1 MKNGKLFYG
10 WVVVAGC
17 LLITMTMVPPVMAL
31 SGKFQVAVTTELGI
45 SQTEFTLAN
54 TILQG
59 LGIFIS
65 PIIAGKLAKG
75 NMKMIQCIGIVGFA
89 VCYASYALAQNQW
102 MLYVSSI
109 FIGIFWLMS
118 ALIPVSMMI
127 TNWFVKSRG
136 LAMSIA
142 MAGIGIG
149 GMIFSPILTSLLG
162 QFGWRMTYVIF
173 AVVVCVIALPSALF
187 LCKKSPADMG
197 LTALGADEVDESAKT
212 PKKKVTMSLSV
223 KDSWKQ
229 IFFWCMLIG
238 MLCNGLINSG
248 ALGQFPRA
256 ITLMQGESVQAV
268 IISMYSGIGIIG
280 KLFLGWV
287 NDKFGV
293 IASAATGCILFA
305 ASFIFMFLGAAN
317 VSMLYIMA
325 VLFGLG
331 DAIGTV
337 TPPLVTAAVFG
348 QEKYG
353 EAYGVANSFTQVGL
367 TFGSLMVASIYD
379 LSGAY
384 TPAWILL
391 FVLTIVAMF
400 GWCFSILMSK
410 KYRTEETI
418 EA

>member
-1 MKNGKLFYG
+1 MKNGKIFYG

-17 LLITMTMVPPVMAL
+17 LLITMTMVPPIMAL
-31 SGKFQVAVTTELGI
+31 AGKFQVAVTTELGI
-45 SQTEFTLAN
+45 SQSEFTLAN
-54 TILQG
+54 AILQG

-75 NMKMIQCIGIVGFA
+75 NLKMLQCIGIVGFCI
-89 VCYASYALAQNQW
+89 CYATYALAQNQW

-109 FIGIFWLMS
+109 FIGVFYLMS

-149 GMIFSPILTSLLG
+149 GMIFSPIITQLISS
-162 QFGWRMTYVIF
+162 FGWRQTYLIF
-173 AVVVCVIALPSALF
+173 AVIVLVVALPSALF
-187 LCKKSPADMG
+187 LCKKSPEEMG
-197 LTALGADEVDESAKT
+197 LKALGADEVDENAAA
-212 PKKKVTMSLSV
+212 PQKVVHMKLSV
-223 KDSWKQ
+223 KDSWTK
-229 IFFWCMLIG
+229 IFFWMLLIG

-256 ITLMQGESVQAV
+256 IQLMQGAEVQAL
-268 IISMYSGIGIIG
+268 IISMYSGIGILG

-305 ASFIFMFLGAAN
+305 VSFIFMFLGEN
-317 VSMLYIMA
+317 DVTMLYIMA

-348 QEKYG
+348 KDKYA
-353 EAYGVANSFTQVGL
+353 EAYGVANSFMQVGL
-367 TFGSLMVASIYD
+367 TLGSLMVAGIFD
-379 LSGAY
+379 ITGAY

-391 FVLTIVAMF
+391 FILTVVAMI
-400 GWCFSILMSK
+400 GWCGSIIVSK
-410 KYRTEETI
+410 KYRTEETV